1 MDRRTRGQAGTGTS
15 PAGPPPAAPLTP
27 GTEKG
32 NDVERLAGR
41 VALITG
47 AASGIGKATAERF
60 AAEGAAVMIADVND
74 EGGKALAD
82 ELGYRG
88 RAAYQHLDVASEQ
101 EWQRVITG
109 TVEQFGGLDI
119 LVNNAGVHGEPAPLE
134 ETSLADWDRSIAIMQ
149 TGAFLGMK
157 HAAPALL
164 RSGHASVVN
173 ISSIY
178 GASGGFGTSP
188 AYHAAK
194 GAVRVLT
201 KTAALHWAQQGI
213 RVNSVHPGFIDTPL
227 LDPVLGP
234 ERTASS
240 EIYQALLSVTP
251 LGRLGR
257 PEEVAA
263 GVAYLASD
271 DATFVTGS
279 ELYIDG
285 GYMAR

>member
-1 MDRRTRGQAGTGTS
+1 M
-15 PAGPPPAAPLTP
+15 
-27 GTEKG
+27 
-32 NDVERLAGR
+32 ERLTGR

-47 AASGIGKATAERF
+47 AASGIGKATAERL
-60 AAEGAAVMIADVND
+60 AAEGAAVMITDVED
-74 EGGKALAD
+74 QGGKAVAE
-82 ELGYRG
+82 ELGALG
-88 RAAYQHLDVASEQ
+88 RRAFYLHLDVVSEP
-101 EWQRVITG
+101 EWQRAVEG
-109 TVEQFGGLDI
+109 AVEQFGGLDV
-119 LVNNAGVHGEPAPLE
+119 LVNNAGVRGEPEPLE
-134 ETSLADWDRSIAIMQ
+134 KTSLASWDRSIAIMQ
-149 TGAFLGMK
+149 TGVFLGLK

-164 RSGHASVVN
+164 ESGRASVVN
-173 ISSIY
+173 ISSIF

-201 KTAALHWAQQGI
+201 KTAALRWAKRGV

-227 LDPVLGP
+227 LSPGSAFDQPGSGP
-234 ERTASS
+234 FHRA
-240 EIYQALLSVTP
+240 ILDVTP

-271 DATFVTGS
+271 DAAFVTGS